1 MGGTKTTVTSK
12 RMQAVTDCEAAANA
26 DSTPPS
32 YFSYNEVTGE
42 CELYTGV
49 CTSGDSQS
57 NFDTYDLAASNSASF
72 QTGITGKYCSA
83 GWQAVWGA
91 ASSTTPQTPGRTVL
105 PLEDCKSACLASPTC
120 AGITVGGGETNNC
133 FLCGSF
139 VLGSHGAWTSYPRLT
154 ADPMIVQRQVD
165 ALRAVGAPAGTPFAN
180 QIAWGQSGHYAP
192 KLGCSLEYQPA
203 SSAHPSG
210 RINVWWAAGEQDM
223 VSASASAIANS
234 KTVCNAPVAQTHLMY
249 TAKYCATAAG
259 ETYGSEDLTTSG
271 ATTATTST
279 SINKCKEYCIA
290 TATCSYFSFTN
301 SNSAEC
307 LLYSACDGGKLSGFA
322 DTLTY
327 AITSSGALD
336 GCDVLL
342 SPGTSTTP
350 ALTPLSSAFFS
361 YGLFPPLVS
370 LLSVMYAHRQLTG
383 LLRCHCGRLQKCRMQ
398 LSNQQCTKSHSRQR
412 NQRAGRW
419 IL

>member
-1 MGGTKTTVTSK
+1 MPSAHTWVTIGSGDPPPIPLAPVRVLDPLFSGACVGGTKTTVTSK

-139 VLGSHGAWTSYPRLT
+139 VLGSHGGWTSYPRLT
-154 ADPMIVQRQVD
+154 ASASGTAPPSAYDFNIENPSEDKRTYSSHYSATTIESMLDSGMSTKSWRSKTATANQWVQIDLGAVKFVVGVVTQGHLQSDQWVKSYTVSTSTAGDTWLPVNNAEHFNGNTDKGTRVRNDFALVAARYVRIYAQTWQSVIVM
-165 ALRAVGAPAGTPFAN
+165 RAGVVVTRGTPPWIPYRSYSILALAAN
-180 QIAWGQSGHYAP
+180 YS
-192 KLGCSLEYQPA
+192 CS
-203 SSAHPSG
+203 
-210 RINVWWAAGEQDM
+210 I
-223 VSASASAIANS
+223 
-234 KTVCNAPVAQTHLMY
+234 AQTNRMRTQL
-249 TAKYCATAAG
+249 
-259 ETYGSEDLTTSG
+259 
-271 ATTATTST
+271 
-279 SINKCKEYCIA
+279 
-290 TATCSYFSFTN
+290 YF
-301 SNSAEC
+301 
-307 LLYSACDGGKLSGFA
+307 LLL
-322 DTLTY
+322 
-327 AITSSGALD
+327 
-336 GCDVLL
+336 
-342 SPGTSTTP
+342 
-350 ALTPLSSAFFS
+350 
-361 YGLFPPLVS
+361 
-370 LLSVMYAHRQLTG
+370 
-383 LLRCHCGRLQKCRMQ
+383 
-398 LSNQQCTKSHSRQR
+398 
-412 NQRAGRW
+412 
-419 IL
+419 